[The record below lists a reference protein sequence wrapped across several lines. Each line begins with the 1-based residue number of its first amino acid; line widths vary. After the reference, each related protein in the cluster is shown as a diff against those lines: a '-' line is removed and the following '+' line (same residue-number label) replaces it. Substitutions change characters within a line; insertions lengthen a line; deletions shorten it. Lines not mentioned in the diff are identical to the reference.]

1 MVSVSPLVLPVPV
14 SLLLESGVVVV
25 HTVLF
30 VHVRDDSPEQSAEFP
45 VLQVRV
51 CVPEPPPQVPEHALQ
66 PLQVAVP
73 IKHDSGMSDAW
84 HVGDPVVIQ
93 FPFEHMNEVEPVRQE
108 ASLVIVTDS
117 PLWTVPLYE
126 PEQPEPHETLPL
138 YEQSCAGDTALHDEL
153 PPTQS
158 PPEQVTE
165 AEPVYPEAVFCTVT
179 EAPSSTVP
187 LYEPEQPEPQGTL
200 PLYEQDCPIVGAQ

>member
-1 MVSVSPLVLPVPV
+1 MQEGVGARVVVVSVSPLVLPVPV

-126 PEQPEPHETLPL
+126 PEQPEP
-138 YEQSCAGDTALHDEL
+138 
-153 PPTQS
+153 
-158 PPEQVTE
+158 
-165 AEPVYPEAVFCTVT
+165 
-179 EAPSSTVP
+179 
-187 LYEPEQPEPQGTL
+187 QGTL